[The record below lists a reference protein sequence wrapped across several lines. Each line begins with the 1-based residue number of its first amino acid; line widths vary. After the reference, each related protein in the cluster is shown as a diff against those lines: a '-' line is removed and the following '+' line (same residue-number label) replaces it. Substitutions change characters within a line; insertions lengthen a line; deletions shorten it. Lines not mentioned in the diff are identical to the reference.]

1 MLISSVMK
9 IGLNLLQ
16 VWRQIPRQPG
26 CWRGR
31 WMSAQALL
39 QTYRPQLA
47 VYFVTMFAAVSS
59 GLTPTLA
66 QELGEAGV
74 PDALRS
80 AVSGGA
86 ATDAGPQA
94 LLERMAQAQREV
106 EYEGTL
112 VYLHGHHLAT
122 LRIAHRIDNGVA
134 MESLLALSGPI
145 RAVARNQ
152 RGVTCMSSDAH
163 AFSLPRGEQG
173 GAVLRSAPV
182 DLKRLRRHYAILVLG
197 QSRVAGRDTDV
208 VGIAPRDDLRYGHR
222 YFIDRKTG
230 LPLKMDLLDHADLPI
245 EQVMFTNVE
254 IFPADSGPALLSATP
269 LNDAPVDDE
278 QVAIVRDSGWTLTA
292 MPPGFEIVASRRD
305 QAMEH
310 LVIGDGIASVSV
322 YIEPDVDGL
331 VGATRMGAIVAIG
344 GRLDGHHATVVGEVP
359 ERTARMLL
367 DGLTAPRSAAAER

>member
-1 MLISSVMK
+1 MLILSAMK
-9 IGLNLLQ
+9 TGPN
-16 VWRQIPRQPG
+16 PRQPG

-31 WMSAQALL
+31 WMPAQARL
-39 QTYRPQLA
+39 QTCPSRFAQFFVAISVA
-47 VYFVTMFAAVSS
+47 VASA
-59 GLTPTLA
+59 LTPTFA
-66 QELGEAGV
+66 QELGKADDELDAAREA
-74 PDALRS
+74 LNS
-80 AVSGGA
+80 GA
-86 ATDAGPQA
+86 ATVNDPQ
-94 LLERMAQAQREV
+94 LLLNRMAQAQREV

-145 RAVARNQ
+145 RAVARNA

-173 GAVLRSAPV
+173 SAVLRSGPV
-182 DLKRLRRHYAILVLG
+182 DLERIRRHYAILALG

-208 VGIAPRDDLRYGHR
+208 VGIAPRDDYRYGYR
-222 YFIDRKTG
+222 YFIDRETG
-230 LPLKMDLLDHADLPI
+230 LPLKMDLIDHADLPI

-254 IFPADSGPALLSATP
+254 IFPADSGPALLSSTP
-269 LNDAPVDDE
+269 RGDAPVHGE
-278 QVAIVRDSGWTLTA
+278 QVAIARHSGWTLTA

-322 YIEPDVDGL
+322 YIEPDAGGL
-331 VGATRMGAIVAIG
+331 VGATRMGAIAAIG
-344 GRLDGHHATVVGEVP
+344 GRIDDHHATVVGEVP

-367 DGLTAPRSAAAER
+367 DGLTPPRTAAAKR